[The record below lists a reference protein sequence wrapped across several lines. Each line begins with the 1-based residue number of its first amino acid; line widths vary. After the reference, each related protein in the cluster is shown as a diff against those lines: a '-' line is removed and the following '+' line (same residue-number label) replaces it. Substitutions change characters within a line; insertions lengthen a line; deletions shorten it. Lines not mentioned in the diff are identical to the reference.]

1 MTYWNWNLL
10 FQLTRVAC
18 YCSAQLIKRV
28 KKRMTTVVFSAILNP
43 VAWFRRELKDENFDI
58 VGKTNADEVEDLDEV
73 EITEIEIRCDNCG
86 KMIILNMN

>member
-1 MTYWNWNLL
+1 M
-10 FQLTRVAC
+10 A
-18 YCSAQLIKRV
+18 
-28 KKRMTTVVFSAILNP
+28 TVVFSAILNP

>member
-1 MTYWNWNLL
+1 MK
-10 FQLTRVAC
+10 
-18 YCSAQLIKRV
+18 I
-28 KKRMTTVVFSAILNP
+28 
-43 VAWFRRELKDENFDI
+43 FDI